1 VSSVIRVLDDHV
13 ANQIAAGEVVER
25 PASVVKELVENAIDA
40 GATRIRVELEEGGKS
55 RIRVIDNGSGMS
67 GEDAM
72 LALMRHATSKVLSA
86 DDLKQIGTL
95 GFRGEALPS
104 ICSVARLRLRTR
116 LHDAVE
122 GVQVLAEG
130 DQSPQSS
137 PSGGPP
143 GTDIQVDDLFFN
155 TPARRKFLRR
165 AATEMSRITEV
176 MNRFAL
182 GWPMIHFTV
191 VHNGRKRADYPA
203 DTTLMGRIVGVLGR
217 EVCQRLFPVR
227 LESGYWLIEGLVGE
241 PSLSQSN
248 ARSLYCYVNQRFVR
262 DRVLNHAI
270 SQAYAHVLDR
280 GRHPVGVLYLSLPAD
295 EVDVNVHPSKA
306 EVRFSESGAV
316 HAFISRAIK
325 LTLTEEPWAEGTTT
339 QPTSSPAPSEA
350 TGYVLGLMGAP
361 GQVPVSSVEAPP
373 GSHSPTIE
381 AVMDPTAGSTALTS
395 PLGDAPD
402 DPTFPGFFQR
412 VRVVGQA
419 HHQYLVCESPNAL
432 HFIDYHGAQQRVL
445 YESLRTLLASGTLPV
460 QRLLFPAQLALE
472 PSMVSAAQ
480 LHSETL
486 LRLGFRLEPFGGN
499 EWVVSEVPHVL
510 AEKNALVTLVEVLS
524 DLARVPDEQPTADRM
539 DSLIA
544 MLACR
549 GTDTLSDEHM
559 ESVIRELL
567 GQLDGLPLCAT
578 CIHGRPIVVSY
589 PFSQVDRWF
598 QRT

>member
-1 VSSVIRVLDDHV
+1 MSNVIRVLNDHV

-67 GEDAM
+67 SEDAL

-104 ICSVARLRLRTR
+104 IRSVARLRLRTR

-130 DQSPQSS
+130 DQPPQSS

-191 VHNGRKRADYPA
+191 VHNGRKRGDYPA
-203 DTTLMGRIVGVLGR
+203 ETALMGRIVGVLGR

-227 LESGYWLIEGLVGE
+227 LELGYWLVEGLVGE
-241 PSLSQSN
+241 PSLTQSN

-270 SQAYAHVLDR
+270 SQAYAHVLER
-280 GRHPVGVLYLSLPAD
+280 GRHPVGVLYLSIPAD

-316 HAFISRAIK
+316 HSFISRAIK
-325 LTLTEEPWAEGTTT
+325 LTLTEEPWADGSTI
-339 QPTSSPAPSEA
+339 QSGSSPPPPES
-350 TGYVLGLMGAP
+350 TGYALGLTGAP
-361 GQVPVSSVEAPP
+361 GQVPVSSAEVSP
-373 GSHSPTIE
+373 GPHILPMGAEMGTLLDSSASSSLDGVP
-381 AVMDPTAGSTALTS
+381 
-395 PLGDAPD
+395 DAPA
-402 DPTFPGFFQR
+402 FAGFFQH

-419 HHQYLVCESPNAL
+419 HHQYLICESPNAL
-432 HFIDYHGAQQRVL
+432 HFVDYHGAQQRVL
-445 YESLRTLLASGTLPV
+445 YESLRAALASGTLPV
-460 QRLLFPAQLALE
+460 QRLLFPAQLTLE
-472 PSMVSAAQ
+472 PSMVVAAQ
-480 LHSETL
+480 THSETL
-486 LRLGFRLEPFGGN
+486 VRLGFRLEPFGGH

-510 AEKNALVTLVEVLS
+510 GEKNALETLVEVLS
-524 DLARVPDEQPTADRM
+524 DLSRVSDEQPAADRI

-544 MLACR
+544 MLACHAA
-549 GTDTLSDEHM
+549 DILPE
-559 ESVIRELL
+559 EYNEPVIRDVL

-589 PFSQVDRWF
+589 PFSQVARWF